1 MLKYVVK
8 CYNFNMQTKIV
19 ERYFFFSLLL
29 GTLAF
34 TFLIFKPFLP
44 LLIISASFAVVLFPI
59 YKYLQSKKIPDAL
72 SALVTV
78 FLFIVLICGPVLGIG
93 ILVFN
98 QSKDVY
104 ENIAASGGP
113 DLYFHNIENL
123 INQYVPT
130 DFNFNIND
138 KIGEL
143 ATFVSRN
150 VAKIFTSTLTT
161 LFSFFLIIIS
171 LFFFLKDGKGWRKAL
186 VMLSPLRNEDDEKIL
201 NKLSLSINGII
212 KGYLLIAIIQGVL
225 MGAGMAFFG
234 VPNSALWGVIAAI
247 GSLIPT
253 VGTALVSVPATI
265 FLFATGNTP
274 GGIGM
279 AIWAFMIVGWVDNL
293 LNPIIISSK
302 INIPQIM
309 VLFSVLGGLVLL
321 GPIGFLMGPLTVS
334 LLYALISIY
343 NHEFKPTAEEK

>member
-1 MLKYVVK
+1 
-8 CYNFNMQTKIV
+8 MQTKIV

-44 LLIISASFAVVLFPI
+44 LLIISASFAVVLYPI
-59 YKYLQSKKIPDAL
+59 YKYLQSKKIPDSL
-72 SALVTV
+72 SSLATV
-78 FLFIVLICGPVLGIG
+78 VLFIILICGPVFGIG
-93 ILVFN
+93 VLVFD
-98 QSKDVY
+98 QSKNLY
-104 ENIAASGGP
+104 ETISSTGGASI
-113 DLYFHNIENL
+113 YFHNIENA
-123 INQYVPT
+123 INQYVPN
-130 DFNFNIND
+130 DFAFSIND

-150 VAKIFTSTLTT
+150 VAQIFTSTLTT
-161 LFSFFLIIIS
+161 LFSFFLVIVS
-171 LFFFLKDGKGWRKAL
+171 LFFFLKDGRRWRKAL

-212 KGYLLIAIIQGVL
+212 KGYLLIAIIQGLL
-225 MGAGMAFFG
+225 MGFGMAFFG
-234 VPNSALWGVIAAI
+234 VPNAALWGVIASI

-265 FLFATGNTP
+265 FLFATGNTT

-302 INIPQIM
+302 INIPQIL

-321 GPIGFLMGPLTVS
+321 GPIGFLIGPLTVS

-343 NHEFKPTAEEK
+343 NHEFKPEIDKN

>member
-1 MLKYVVK
+1 
-8 CYNFNMQTKIV
+8 MQTKIV

-44 LLIISASFAVVLFPI
+44 LLIISASFAVVLSPI
-59 YKYLQSKKIPDAL
+59 YRYLQNKKFPDAL

-78 FLFIVLICGPVLGIG
+78 FLFIVLICGPILGIG

-104 ENIAASGGP
+104 ETIAASGGP
-113 DLYFHNIENL
+113 DLYFHNIENS
-123 INQYVPT
+123 INQYIPA

-138 KIGEL
+138 KVGEL

-161 LFSFFLIIIS
+161 LFSFFLIVIS
-171 LFFFLKDGKGWRKAL
+171 LFFFLKDGKRWRKAL

-212 KGYLLIAIIQGVL
+212 KGYLLIAIIQGIL

-343 NHEFKPTAEEK
+343 NHEFKPIAEDK

>member
-1 MLKYVVK
+1 
-8 CYNFNMQTKIV
+8 MQTKIF
-19 ERYFFFSLLL
+19 ERYFFFTLLL
-29 GTLAF
+29 GTLIF

-44 LLIISASFAVVLFPI
+44 LLVISASFAVVLFPI
-59 YKYLQSKKIPDAL
+59 YKYLQTKKLPDAL
-72 SALVTV
+72 SAFITV
-78 FLFIVLICGPVLGIG
+78 LLFILLICGPVLGIG

-98 QSKDVY
+98 QSRDVY

-113 DLYFHNIENL
+113 DLYFNNIENVV
-123 INQYVPT
+123 NQYIPA

-138 KIGEL
+138 KVGEL

-171 LFFFLKDGKGWRKAL
+171 LFFFLKDGKRWRKAL

-225 MGAGMAFFG
+225 MASGMAFFG

-321 GPIGFLMGPLTVS
+321 GPIGFLIGPLTVS
-334 LLYALISIY
+334 LLYSLISIY
-343 NHEFKPTAEEK
+343 NHEFKPTLDDK

>member
-1 MLKYVVK
+1 
-8 CYNFNMQTKIV
+8 MQTKIV